1 MARIAIIG
9 AGISGLT
16 AARRLHDAGHD
27 CLVLEKSRGLG
38 GRMATR
44 RTDGLSFDHG
54 AQYFTARGAGFCRQI
69 KTWQEQGVV
78 AAWGSDRLVGHPDM
92 TAPAGALAAPLEVSR
107 NSRVESLRRS
117 DGVWYLQV
125 ESMPEH
131 AGLEGPFDAVLLA
144 LPAPQAAELAATAGT
159 GFAALAGVRYAPC
172 IALMAAVEGRTDLH
186 ETSRELYGQPL
197 AWVAR
202 NGTKPGRNAESETL
216 VAHAGP
222 DWSREHIQEDPDQL
236 AHPLLSA
243 LRPLLGSARL
253 LQHQVHRWLY
263 ARVEQAAGRPCL
275 WDAGQRL
282 GACGDWALG
291 PRVESAFDSGQA
303 LADAVLENLPAL
315 HRGTP

>member
-44 RTDGLSFDHG
+44 RANHLTFDHG
-54 AQYFTARGAGFCRQI
+54 AQFFTARGARFARQVQA
-69 KTWQEQGVV
+69 WQQQGVV
-78 AAWGSDRLVGHPDM
+78 ATWGDGRLVGCPGM
-92 TAPAGALAAPLEVSR
+92 TAPADALATPLNVR
-107 NSRVESLRRS
+107 LNSRVETLLRS
-117 DGVWYLQV
+117 VDGWHLRV
-125 ESMPEH
+125 ERPSEN
-131 AGLEGPFDAVLLA
+131 ADLDGPFDAVLLA
-144 LPAPQAAELAATAGT
+144 LPAPQAAELAVTAGM
-159 GFAALAGVRYAPC
+159 GFPELDGVRYAPC
-172 IALMAAVEGRTDLH
+172 IALLAAFEGQITMDRPSL
-186 ETSRELYGQPL
+186 ELSGQPL

-202 NGTKPGRNAESETL
+202 NNTKPGRNAKPETL

-222 DWSREHIQEDPDQL
+222 DWSREHIQKDPDQL
-236 AHPLLSA
+236 AQPLLTA

-263 ARVEQAAGRPCL
+263 ARVEQAADQSCL
-275 WDAGQRL
+275 WDAEQRL

-291 PRVESAFDSGQA
+291 PRIEAAFDSGEA
-303 LADAVLENLPAL
+303 LADTVLQALPAPDR
-315 HRGTP
+315 HAQ

>member
-9 AGISGLT
+9 AGISGLA
-16 AARRLHDAGHD
+16 AARQLHDAGHD

-44 RTDGLSFDHG
+44 HTDGLSFDHG
-54 AQYFTARGAGFCRQI
+54 AQYFTARGTDFRHQVLA
-69 KTWQEQGVV
+69 WQNQGAV
-78 AAWGSDRLVGHPDM
+78 AAWGADRYVGRPDM
-92 TAPAGALAAPLEVSR
+92 TAPAGALAAPLEVRR
-107 NSRVESLRRS
+107 NSRVERLRRC
-117 DGVWYLQV
+117 DGAWHLQV
-125 ESMPEH
+125 ESTPEN

-144 LPAPQAAELAATAGT
+144 LPAPQAAELSATAAT

-172 IALMAAVEGRTDLH
+172 IALMAAVEGSTDLD
-186 ETSRELYGQPL
+186 ETSCELSGQPL
-197 AWVAR
+197 SWVAR

-222 DWSREHIQEDPDQL
+222 DWSREHIQQDPDQL
-236 AHPLLSA
+236 AHPLLTA

-253 LQHQVHRWLY
+253 LHHQVHRWLY

-291 PRVESAFDSGQA
+291 PRVEAAFDSGRA
-303 LADAVLENLPAL
+303 LADAVLETLPDPRTGAS
-315 HRGTP
+315 